1 MSKRYQSLPGTELEL
16 GIPNNGN
23 TIRKLTDM
31 GKGPGKMK
39 KKKTD

>member
-23 TIRKLTDM
+23 TIRKLTYM